1 VLDSLFGIEWEL
13 DAAAV
18 IDHGPS
24 LSHRR
29 DSQRTTDGG
38 PPRVPLR

>member
-13 DAAAV
+13 AAAAV

-24 LSHRR
+24 LS
-29 DSQRTTDGG
+29 QRGTDTFTV
-38 PPRVPLR
+38 R